1 MFYQRRER
9 RRGEIHSSFF
19 PRKGKPVRPVARA
32 LAFRRTKGETEGMP
46 ELIGIAK
53 MAAQSELL
61 EAKSQVEYF
70 EIEARSILNRTKPNM
85 PFRWTINPY
94 RGCEFGCQ
102 YCYARYT
109 HEFMGMDDGRTF
121 ETKIYAKAAAPEIL
135 RRELRKLDRAEA
147 IAIGTATDPYQPAER
162 RFERMRG
169 ILEVFSQEKG
179 RHLSI
184 TTKSDLVTRD
194 LDLLREIARRNVL
207 SINITIT
214 TLNRRL
220 ARLMEPRA
228 PRPDLRLAAV
238 EALTGSGLHAGV
250 FPNPILPMITDSEE
264 SLDALAAAAKG
275 AGAQYFGG
283 GPLFLMPCA
292 QKIFFPFLEQRFPKL
307 VGLYRKLYASSAY
320 LGPGYKEQLR
330 ERVARIRER
339 YGLAPAPVEYRP
351 ELWEGEV
358 QGTLF
363 PLQ

>member
-1 MFYQRRER
+1 
-9 RRGEIHSSFF
+9 
-19 PRKGKPVRPVARA
+19 
-32 LAFRRTKGETEGMP
+32 MP

-70 EIEARSILNRTKPNM
+70 EIGARSILNRTKPDM
-85 PFRWTINPY
+85 PFQWTINPY
-94 RGCEFGCQ
+94 RGCEFGCH

-109 HEFMGMDDGRTF
+109 HEFMGMEDGRDF
-121 ETKIYAKAAAPEIL
+121 ENKIYAKAAAPEIL
-135 RRELRKLDRAEA
+135 RRELRKLDRADH

-162 RFERMRG
+162 RFCRTRA
-169 ILEVFSQEKG
+169 ILEVFAAEKG

-184 TTKSDLVTRD
+184 TTKSDLVARD
-194 LDLLREIARRNVL
+194 IDLLRETARRNVL
-207 SINITIT
+207 SVNITIT

-238 EALTGSGLHAGV
+238 RALTDAGIAAGV

-264 SLDALAAAAKG
+264 ALEALASAARQ

-283 GPLFLMPCA
+283 GPLFLMPSA
-292 QKIFFPFLEQRFPKL
+292 QKIFFPFLEKRFPKL
-307 VGLYRKLYASSAY
+307 AGPYRKLYAHSAY
-320 LGPGYKEQLR
+320 LGPEYKAQLR
-330 ERVARIRER
+330 ERIARLRQR
-339 YGLAPAPVEYRP
+339 HGLASSPVEYRP
-351 ELWEGEV
+351 ELWEGEE

-363 PLQ
+363 PIQ